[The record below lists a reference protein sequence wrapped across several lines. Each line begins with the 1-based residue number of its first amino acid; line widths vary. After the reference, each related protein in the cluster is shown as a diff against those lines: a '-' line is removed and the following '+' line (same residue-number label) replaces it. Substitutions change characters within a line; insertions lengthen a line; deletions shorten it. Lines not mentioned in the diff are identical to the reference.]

1 LPSVFGARRRLTT
14 SATATTYGH
23 WAGCSHNPR
32 WDERLDALPFLTC
45 HALSLA
51 EAVTSG
57 EPRIVRSPRP
67 RCRFFLAFTKFA
79 RPRYRFVRATSAD
92 CSDEVAVAIDVARVR
107 GPSEGRVLLPKRESR
122 VSAFS
127 SPVHALRRVHAD
139 VVPFLSF
146 LWTSAVAGAF
156 AERGGDPFSTPDRT
170 KIHVPTLTRE
180 GQRHPADRDAFHR
193 CEAR

>member
-32 WDERLDALPFLTC
+32 WDERRDALPFLTC

-57 EPRIVRSPRP
+57 ELRIVRSHRP

-92 CSDEVAVAIDVARVR
+92 CSDGVAVAIDVHRSEDRAKDASYCRNER
-107 GPSEGRVLLPKRESR
+107 GAFPR
-122 VSAFS
+122 FS

-139 VVPFLSF
+139 VVPFLSN

-193 CEAR
+193 GEAR